1 MIKKIQFNR
10 NFSCLVYKKLALSKS
25 ITGTY
30 RIKNGVLYIS
40 SNDFEVVDR
49 IFNSLI
55 LKYKCI

>member
-1 MIKKIQFNR
+1 MIKKIEFNR

-40 SNDFEVVDR
+40 SSDIEAAGK
-49 IFNSLI
+49 IFKSLI